1 MFKWSKKF
9 IYYNWIALS
18 NYFLFEG
25 VNVMIDKIM
34 NTIQNKVLPIATKIG
49 NQRFL
54 VALRD
59 SFIGTMPIVM
69 TGSIALLINAFLVD
83 IPDQFN
89 LQKITSFFQWWV
101 DINNLVFKGSI
112 SIVALLFIYCLG
124 VNIAKIYKTDTL
136 SSGLVAL
143 SSFII
148 SIGNSMTSTYN
159 LSNNNNIDLTTLF
172 TGVEG
177 IKVTGSSLNVTISG
191 LLPGTQI
198 NSNGYFTA
206 IIIGFLSSIIFCKL
220 MNKNWTIK
228 LPDTVPPAIAK
239 PFLSIIPALVSL
251 YIVAI
256 FTFSFTKITDLLI
269 IDWIYKVLQTPMLGL
284 SQSFLAV
291 VLVTVLTQ
299 FFWFFGIHGGNVMAP
314 IMEGVFGVALLA
326 NLEAYQNN
334 ETIPYVWTSV
344 SYGSFVWYATLGL
357 LIAIFLVSKN
367 SHYKEVAKLGIMPV
381 LFNIG
386 EPVMYGLPTVL
397 NPILFIPFLLCP
409 AVMSSVAYL
418 VTDLGWVSPVTQ
430 NVTWVMPPVLYGFFS
445 TGFDWRSIILSIINL
460 FLATLIYL
468 PFVRMANKKIG

>member
-1 MFKWSKKF
+1 
-9 IYYNWIALS
+9 
-18 NYFLFEG
+18 
-25 VNVMIDKIM
+25 MIDKIM

-59 SFIGTMPIVM
+59 SFMGTMPVVM
-69 TGSIALLINAFLVD
+69 TGSIAILLNAFLVD
-83 IPDQFN
+83 FPSQFGYEN
-89 LQKITSFFQWWV
+89 ITSYFQWIV
-101 DINNLVFKGSI
+101 DINNLISKGSI
-112 SIVALLFIYCLG
+112 SIVALLFVYCLG
-124 VNIAKIYKTDTL
+124 VNIAKLYKTDTL

-159 LSNNNNIDLTTLF
+159 LSNNDNIDLTTLF
-172 TGVEG
+172 TGIEG

-239 PFLSIIPALVSL
+239 PFMSIIPGAVSL
-251 YIVAI
+251 YGVAVL
-256 FTFSFTKITDLLI
+256 TFVLNKTTGKILI
-269 IDWIYKVLQTPMLGL
+269 DVIYTILQRPLLGL
-284 SQSFLAV
+284 SQSFFV
-291 VLVTVLTQ
+291 VILVAFLVQ

-334 ETIPYVWTSV
+334 ETIPYIWTSV

-357 LIAIFLVSKN
+357 LIAIFWVSKN
-367 SHYKEVAKLGIMPV
+367 SHYKEVAKLGIVPC

-397 NPILFIPFLLCP
+397 NPILFIPKILCP
-409 AVMSSVAYL
+409 VIMAGLAYL
-418 VTDLGWVSPVTQ
+418 VTDLGLVSPVTQ
-430 NVTWVMPPVLYGFFS
+430 NVTWVMPPILYGFFS

-460 FLATLIYL
+460 ALATLIYL

>member
-1 MFKWSKKF
+1 MQY
-9 IYYNWIALS
+9 I
-18 NYFLFEG
+18 FEG
-25 VNVMIDKIM
+25 VKIMNEKIM
-34 NTIQNKVLPIATKIG
+34 NTIQNKILPIATKIG

-59 SFIGTMPIVM
+59 SFIGTMPVVM

-89 LQKITSFFQWWV
+89 LQRITSYFQWWV

-112 SIVALLFIYCLG
+112 SIVTLLFIYCLG

-143 SSFII
+143 SSFVI
-148 SIGNSMTSTYN
+148 SIGNSITSTYN
-159 LSNNNNIDLTTLF
+159 LSNSDNIDLKTLF
-172 TGVEG
+172 NGVEG
-177 IKVTGSSLNVTISG
+177 IKVTDKSLNVTISG

-206 IIIGFLSSIIFCKL
+206 IIVVFLSSIIFCKL

-239 PFLSIIPALVSL
+239 PFLSIIPAMVSL

-269 IDWIYKVLQTPMLGL
+269 IDWIYKVLQTPLLGL
-284 SQSFLAV
+284 SQSFFAV
-291 VLVTVLTQ
+291 VLVAVLTQ

-326 NLEAYQNN
+326 NLEAYQKH
-334 ETIPYVWTSV
+334 EAIPCVWTSV

-357 LIAIFLVSKN
+357 LIAIFWVSKN
-367 SHYKEVAKLGIMPV
+367 SHYKEVAKLGIAPV

-418 VTDLGWVSPVTQ
+418 ATDLGLVSPVTQ
-430 NVTWVMPPVLYGFFS
+430 NVTWVMPPILYGFFS
-445 TGFDWRSIILSIINL
+445 TGFDWRSIVLSIVNL
-460 FLATLIYL
+460 ILATLIYL
-468 PFVRMANKKIG
+468 PFVKMGNNKEVA

>member
-1 MFKWSKKF
+1 
-9 IYYNWIALS
+9 
-18 NYFLFEG
+18 
-25 VNVMIDKIM
+25 
-34 NTIQNKVLPIATKIG
+34 
-49 NQRFL
+49 
-54 VALRD
+54 
-59 SFIGTMPIVM
+59 
-69 TGSIALLINAFLVD
+69 
-83 IPDQFN
+83 
-89 LQKITSFFQWWV
+89 
-101 DINNLVFKGSI
+101 
-112 SIVALLFIYCLG
+112 
-124 VNIAKIYKTDTL
+124 
-136 SSGLVAL
+136 
-143 SSFII
+143 
-148 SIGNSMTSTYN
+148 MTSTYN

-291 VLVTVLTQ
+291 VLVAVLTQ

-334 ETIPYVWTSV
+334 EPIPYVWTSG

-357 LIAIFLVSKN
+357 LIAIFWVSKN

-418 VTDLGWVSPVTQ
+418 ATDLGWVSPVTQ

>member
-1 MFKWSKKF
+1 MS
-9 IYYNWIALS
+9 
-18 NYFLFEG
+18 E
-25 VNVMIDKIM
+25 KIM

-59 SFIGTMPIVM
+59 SFMGTMPVVM
-69 TGSIALLINAFLVD
+69 TGSIAILLNAFLVD
-83 IPDQFN
+83 LPAQFGYEN
-89 LQKITSFFQWWV
+89 ITDYFQWIV
-101 DINNLVFKGSI
+101 DINNLISKGSI

-124 VNIAKIYKTDTL
+124 VNIAKIYKTDTV

-148 SIGNSMTSTYN
+148 SIGNSMTSTYS

-239 PFLSIIPALVSL
+239 PFMSIIPGAVSI
-251 YIVAI
+251 YIVAVL
-256 FTFSFTKITDLLI
+256 TFLLNKTTGKILTDV
-269 IDWIYKVLQTPMLGL
+269 IYTILQRPLLGL
-284 SQSFLAV
+284 SQSFFV
-291 VLVTVLTQ
+291 VILVAFLVQ

-326 NLEAYQNN
+326 NLEAYQKH
-334 ETIPYVWTSV
+334 EAIPYVWTSV

-367 SHYKEVAKLGIMPV
+367 SHYKEVAKLGIVPC

-397 NPILFIPFLLCP
+397 NPILFIPKILCP
-409 AVMSSVAYL
+409 VIMAGLAYL
-418 VTDLGWVSPVTQ
+418 ATDLGLVSPVTQ
-430 NVTWVMPPVLYGFFS
+430 NVTWVMPPILYGFFS

-460 FLATLIYL
+460 ILATLIYL
-468 PFVRMANKKIG
+468 PFVKMANNGTIYN

>member
-1 MFKWSKKF
+1 
-9 IYYNWIALS
+9 
-18 NYFLFEG
+18 
-25 VNVMIDKIM
+25 MIDKIM

-291 VLVTVLTQ
+291 VLVAVLTQ

-357 LIAIFLVSKN
+357 LIAIFWVSKN

-397 NPILFIPFLLCP
+397 NPILFIPKILCP
-409 AVMSSVAYL
+409 VVMAGLAYL
-418 VTDLGWVSPVTQ
+418 ATDLGWVSPVTQ

>member
-1 MFKWSKKF
+1 MS
-9 IYYNWIALS
+9 
-18 NYFLFEG
+18 E
-25 VNVMIDKIM
+25 KIM

-59 SFIGTMPIVM
+59 SFMGTMPVIM
-69 TGSIALLINAFLVD
+69 TGSVAILLNAFL
-83 IPDQFN
+83 
-89 LQKITSFFQWWV
+89 L
-101 DINNLVFKGSI
+101 DINNLISKGSI
-112 SIVALLFIYCLG
+112 SIVSLLFIYCLG

-148 SIGNSMTSTYN
+148 SISNSMTSTYN

-172 TGVEG
+172 TDVEG
-177 IKVTGSSLNVTISG
+177 ITVTGNSLNVTISG

-251 YIVAI
+251 YIIAI
-256 FTFSFTKITDLLI
+256 LTFLLNRITGKILTDV
-269 IDWIYKVLQTPMLGL
+269 IYEILQRPMLGL
-284 SQSFLAV
+284 SQSFFV
-291 VLVTVLTQ
+291 VILVAFLVQ

-314 IMEGVFGVALLA
+314 IMEGVFGVALLV

-357 LIAIFLVSKN
+357 LIAIFWVSKN

-418 VTDLGWVSPVTQ
+418 VTDFKLG
-430 NVTWVMPPVLYGFFS
+430 FS
-445 TGFDWRSIILSIINL
+445 SNTKCNLGNTTGLIWILFDRI
-460 FLATLIYL
+460 
-468 PFVRMANKKIG
+468 

>member
-1 MFKWSKKF
+1 MS
-9 IYYNWIALS
+9 
-18 NYFLFEG
+18 E
-25 VNVMIDKIM
+25 KIM

-59 SFIGTMPIVM
+59 SFMGTMPVIM
-69 TGSIALLINAFLVD
+69 TGSVAILLNAFLVD
-83 IPDQFN
+83 FPMQFGYEN
-89 LQKITSFFQWWV
+89 ITDYFQWLV
-101 DINNLVFKGSI
+101 DINNLISKGSI
-112 SIVALLFIYCLG
+112 SIVSLLFIYCLG

-148 SIGNSMTSTYN
+148 SISNSMTSTYN

-172 TGVEG
+172 TDVEG
-177 IKVTGSSLNVTISG
+177 ITVTGNSLNVTISG

-251 YIVAI
+251 YIIAI
-256 FTFSFTKITDLLI
+256 LTFLLNRITGKILTDV
-269 IDWIYKVLQTPMLGL
+269 IYEILQRPMLGL
-284 SQSFLAV
+284 SQSFFV
-291 VLVTVLTQ
+291 VILVAFLVQ

-314 IMEGVFGVALLA
+314 IMEGVFGVALLV

-357 LIAIFLVSKN
+357 LIAIFWVSKN

-418 VTDLGWVSPVTQ
+418 VTDFKLG
-430 NVTWVMPPVLYGFFS
+430 FS
-445 TGFDWRSIILSIINL
+445 SNTKCNLGNTTGLIWILFDRI
-460 FLATLIYL
+460 
-468 PFVRMANKKIG
+468 

>member
-1 MFKWSKKF
+1 MS
-9 IYYNWIALS
+9 
-18 NYFLFEG
+18 E
-25 VNVMIDKIM
+25 KIM

-59 SFIGTMPIVM
+59 SFIGTMPVVM
-69 TGSIALLINAFLVD
+69 TGSVALLINAFLVD

-101 DINNLVFKGSI
+101 DINNLVFKGSV

-148 SIGNSMTSTYN
+148 SIGNSMTSTYK
-159 LSNNNNIDLTTLF
+159 LSNNNIDLATLF

-291 VLVTVLTQ
+291 VLVAVLTQ

-344 SYGSFVWYATLGL
+344 SYGAFVWYATLGL

-418 VTDLGWVSPVTQ
+418 ATDLGLVFPVTQ
-430 NVTWVMPPVLYGFFS
+430 NVTWVMPPILYGFFS

-460 FLATLIYL
+460 ILATLIYL
-468 PFVRMANKKIG
+468 PFVKLANNGTVYN

>member
-18 NYFLFEG
+18 NFFLFEG

-159 LSNNNNIDLTTLF
+159 LSNNNIDLTTLF

-291 VLVTVLTQ
+291 VLVAALTQ

-357 LIAIFLVSKN
+357 LIAIFWVSKN

>member
-159 LSNNNNIDLTTLF
+159 LSNNNIDLTTLF

-326 NLEAYQNN
+326 NLEAYQNH

>member
-1 MFKWSKKF
+1 MS
-9 IYYNWIALS
+9 
-18 NYFLFEG
+18 E
-25 VNVMIDKIM
+25 KIM

-59 SFIGTMPIVM
+59 SFMGTMPVIM
-69 TGSIALLINAFLVD
+69 TGSVAILLNAFLVD
-83 IPDQFN
+83 FPMQFGYE
-89 LQKITSFFQWWV
+89 KITDYFQWLV
-101 DINNLVFKGSI
+101 DINNLISKGSI
-112 SIVALLFIYCLG
+112 SIVSLLFIYCLG

-148 SIGNSMTSTYN
+148 SISNSMTSTYN

-172 TGVEG
+172 TDVEG
-177 IKVTGSSLNVTISG
+177 ITVTGNSLNVTISG

-251 YIVAI
+251 YIIAI
-256 FTFSFTKITDLLI
+256 LTFLLNRITGKILTDV
-269 IDWIYKVLQTPMLGL
+269 IYEILQRPMLGL
-284 SQSFLAV
+284 SQSFFV
-291 VLVTVLTQ
+291 VILVAFLVQ

-314 IMEGVFGVALLA
+314 IMEGVFGVALLV

-344 SYGSFVWYATLGL
+344 SYGSFVWYATLG
-357 LIAIFLVSKN
+357 F
-367 SHYKEVAKLGIMPV
+367 LGI
-381 LFNIG
+381 
-386 EPVMYGLPTVL
+386 
-397 NPILFIPFLLCP
+397 
-409 AVMSSVAYL
+409 
-418 VTDLGWVSPVTQ
+418 
-430 NVTWVMPPVLYGFFS
+430 
-445 TGFDWRSIILSIINL
+445 
-460 FLATLIYL
+460 
-468 PFVRMANKKIG
+468 KK